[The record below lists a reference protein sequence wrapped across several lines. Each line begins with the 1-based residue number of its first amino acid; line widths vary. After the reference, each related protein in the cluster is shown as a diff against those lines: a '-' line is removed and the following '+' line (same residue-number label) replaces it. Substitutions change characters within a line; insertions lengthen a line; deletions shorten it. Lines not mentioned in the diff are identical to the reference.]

1 MNDLTRKSSNRLTR
15 EQEREASRYFGKH
28 VTPAKA
34 AVSLCFALLTAAS
47 PMLLGLHLAVTLA
60 ADFCLKNQRKESGWM
75 LAAAFTM
82 ITYGITVFVPYHSYP
97 DAKKPMNT
105 MNEMKEKE
113 LLCDELMKDISGGQ
127 IINRDILEN
136 YIRRMKAL
144 GHSKAAVVGTI
155 VSYPEVN
162 SFSTDPMGDMNSL
175 YALASELYEKA

>member
-1 MNDLTRKSSNRLTR
+1 
-15 EQEREASRYFGKH
+15 
-28 VTPAKA
+28 
-34 AVSLCFALLTAAS
+34 
-47 PMLLGLHLAVTLA
+47 
-60 ADFCLKNQRKESGWM
+60 
-75 LAAAFTM
+75 
-82 ITYGITVFVPYHSYP
+82 
-97 DAKKPMNT
+97 MNT

-175 YALASELYEKA
+175 YALASELYDKA

>member
-1 MNDLTRKSSNRLTR
+1 MNN
-15 EQEREASRYFGKH
+15 
-28 VTPAKA
+28 
-34 AVSLCFALLTAAS
+34 
-47 PMLLGLHLAVTLA
+47 
-60 ADFCLKNQRKESGWM
+60 
-75 LAAAFTM
+75 
-82 ITYGITVFVPYHSYP
+82 
-97 DAKKPMNT
+97 

-144 GHSKAAVVGTI
+144 GYSKAAVVGTI

-162 SFSTDPMGDMNSL
+162 SFSTEPGDMDSL